1 MSHWSC
7 TDVYSTRTSVNE
19 RLCKYVPTT
28 DYDCMHLAFCTYR
41 EGERER
47 ERQRETQREKV
58 RQIISSV

>member
-47 ERQRETQREKV
+47 ETQREKV